1 MKKPLIF
8 TLQIYIIANIA
19 HAQSASTNASK
30 IHEKEIYVLIDKYTQ
45 ARDDKN
51 SDLLNSILTED
62 IDQLVSSGTWR
73 AGKEAS
79 MKGMMRS
86 SNSNPGDRT
95 ITVDKLRFLTK
106 ECAIADAKYEIQN
119 PDGSARKMWST
130 FIVVLD
136 GDSWKIT
143 AIRNMLPAK

>member
-1 MKKPLIF
+1 MSLFLYLFLI
-8 TLQIYIIANIA
+8 TNLTIAQNTTGK
-19 HAQSASTNASK
+19 ST
-30 IHEKEIYVLIDKYTQ
+30 HEKEIYALIDKYTQ
-45 ARDDKN
+45 ARDEKDV
-51 SDLLNSILTED
+51 DLLNSILTED

-73 AGKEAS
+73 IGKESS

-95 ITVDKLRFLTK
+95 ITIDRLRFLTTD
-106 ECAIADAKYEIQN
+106 CAIADARYEIQN
-119 PDGSARKMWST
+119 PDGTARKMWSA
-130 FIVVLD
+130 FIVVSD